1 MKYIATILT
10 LIALNN
16 CVQAQQVRI
25 KGTAEFKFSYANIK
39 AGDDFATE
47 ASNKGDEVD
56 LSIRQMP
63 KNKRWYLTVSKTD
76 INWPSSVSIY
86 VRRTSG
92 GSGNGYVWGGS
103 YYTCIR
109 NMPQSFLI
117 GSGSLNNIN
126 LQYKLKG
133 LSLSIPSNTYYTDI
147 VYTLYE
153 L

>member
-1 MKYIATILT
+1 MKRLIVIIILSS
-10 LIALNN
+10 LALFTK
-16 CVQAQQVRI
+16 AQEVRI
-25 KGTAEFKFSYANIK
+25 KGTADFKFSYANIK
-39 AGDDFATE
+39 AGEDFATE

-56 LSIRQMP
+56 LSIRKMP
-63 KNKRWYLTVSKTD
+63 KNKRWYVTVSKSD
-76 INWPSSVSIY
+76 INWPSDVSIY

-92 GSGNGYVWGGS
+92 GSGNGYIWGGTN
-103 YYTCIR
+103 YTCVR
-109 NMPQSFLI
+109 NMPQYFFM